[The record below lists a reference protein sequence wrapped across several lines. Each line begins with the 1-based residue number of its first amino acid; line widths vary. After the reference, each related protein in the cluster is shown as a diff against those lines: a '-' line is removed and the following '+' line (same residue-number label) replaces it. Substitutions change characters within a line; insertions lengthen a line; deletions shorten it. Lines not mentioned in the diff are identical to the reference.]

1 MKAEVGEQRNLKN
14 FTELNKKLPAITSH
28 ERTLIWSIVVIGKS
42 LIPEGHIKDCK
53 QKREK
58 KKVSQSWTKK
68 LQISDGLN
76 C

>member
-1 MKAEVGEQRNLKN
+1 MQRNIKN
-14 FTELNKKLPAITSH
+14 CIQLIQKIPAITSH

-58 KKVSQSWTKK
+58 KKKASQSRTKK
-68 LQISDGLN
+68 PTGI
-76 C
+76 